1 MIPRHSSVPRP
12 GAAPPPAQA
21 REYFAVSFGSEG
33 SRETDAWLRRLDPSI
48 QRQHVAFRT
57 GEDAAAAAL
66 QTRLT
71 SAVVGIRVVLAGP
84 EADVYACRALALT
97 MGAVDEELVLLVT
110 PDGSR
115 RVHCPHCQSTTVT
128 DQPVGEVVVC
138 MGCHR
143 NLVIYH
149 HFSRRTATY
158 LGYMV
163 DAEEP
168 AKEDAA

>member
-12 GAAPPPAQA
+12 GAVPSPARA
-21 REYFAVSFGSEG
+21 REYFAVSIGNEG
-33 SRETDAWLRRLDPSI
+33 FKESDAWLRRLDHSI

-57 GEDAAAAAL
+57 GDDAAAAAL
-66 QTRLT
+66 QARLA

-84 EADVYACRALALT
+84 EADVYTLRALALR
-97 MGAVDEELVLLVT
+97 MGAVDEEVFLLVT

-128 DQPVGEVVVC
+128 DRSVGEVVVC
-138 MGCHR
+138 TGCER
-143 NLVIYH
+143 SLVIYH

-163 DAEEP
+163 DAEER